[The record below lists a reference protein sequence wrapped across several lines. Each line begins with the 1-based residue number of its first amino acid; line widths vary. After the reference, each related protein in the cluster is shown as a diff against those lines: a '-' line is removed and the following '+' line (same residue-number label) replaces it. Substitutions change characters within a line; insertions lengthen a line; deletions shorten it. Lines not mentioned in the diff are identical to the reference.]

1 MSGGGGKD
9 QTVTQVSGPPE
20 WLRPYWEA
28 NVIGAQQLTQR
39 PLQLYGGTGIAGF
52 SPEQLAG
59 QEMMINRALGG
70 NQLVGQAE
78 SEIGRNISGQYLN
91 ANPYIDQSVN
101 RALSRI
107 TDQYKTSTMPSTMAQ
122 FQRAGAFGGS
132 AHQEALA
139 RQEQGLGQ
147 ALGDTASQMYGA
159 NYAQERQNQLAALGM
174 ADRYGNADYQD
185 AMALMQ
191 VGDLR
196 QRQMQMLSDYDR
208 AQYQQ
213 AWQHPY
219 DQLNYM
225 QGLIAGS
232 PYQSQT
238 GPNPNYTSPA
248 QGALGGAML
257 GYGVGSAMGA
267 GGGAAA
273 GASQGSWAGPWGA
286 LIGAGLGYAMSR

>member
-107 TDQYKTSTMPSTMAQ
+107 TDQYKTSTLPSTMAQ

-132 AHQEALA
+132 AHQESLA

-196 QRQMQMLSDYDR
+196 QRQMQELADYDR
-208 AQYQQ
+208 SQFQQGWQY
-213 AWQHPY
+213 PY

-225 QGLIAGS
+225 QGLITGS

-238 GPNPNYTSPA
+238 GPNPNYVSPG
-248 QGALGGAML
+248 QRTLGGAAS
-257 GYGVGSAMGA
+257 GAAMG
-267 GGGAAA
+267 
-273 GASQGSWAGPWGA
+273 SSFGPWGA
-286 LIGAGLGYAMSR
+286 VAGGIAGGLLGRYG